1 MSEMSMK
8 KFFILLLLLPVSLAA
23 TAEDFL
29 SPAPPPELGENL
41 TSYRTQQQKQ
51 EHLRQPEKR
60 PERNNRQDAAASKG
74 AAAAPPAPE
83 VPLMKEVYLHYRYVP
98 NKKVSVFK
106 NGETLIK
113 LVDSRNQ
120 PVPVSGVQVSNDGF
134 RVEKSHDGSL
144 IIRPTG
150 LNTVAKLRIVP
161 GASRNP
167 LIFVLSYNYFRQDL
181 RSIEEVK
188 I

>member
-1 MSEMSMK
+1 MK
-8 KFFILLLLLPVSLAA
+8 RSSIVMLLLLPVSLAA
-23 TAEDFL
+23 TAGDFL

-51 EHLRQPEKR
+51 EHRRQPENR
-60 PERNNRQDAAASKG
+60 EAQNRRQDSPTGKSEVSS
-74 AAAAPPAPE
+74 PPARD
-83 VPLMKEVYLHYRYVP
+83 VPLMKEVYLHYSYVP

-106 NGETLIK
+106 GGETLIR
-113 LVDSRNQ
+113 LVDSQNR
-120 PVPVSGVQVSNDGF
+120 PVSVSGIQVSNDGF
-134 RVEKSHDGSL
+134 RVEKGDAGTL
-144 IIRPTG
+144 IIKPTG
-150 LNTVAKLRIVP
+150 LNTVAKLRIIP
-161 GASRNP
+161 GSSRSP